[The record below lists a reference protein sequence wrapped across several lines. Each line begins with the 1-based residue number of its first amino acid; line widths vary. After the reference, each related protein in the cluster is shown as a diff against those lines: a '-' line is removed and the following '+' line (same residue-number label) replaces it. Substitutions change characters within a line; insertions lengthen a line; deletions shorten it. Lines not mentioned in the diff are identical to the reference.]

1 MTKLCESIVMPEG
14 HLDQFRFYKQKNYD
28 NYVSMWLKKQST
40 ENYKQMKNK
49 NEKYYTVETKF
60 WRKRIGNKLDFL
72 QSGGDICDAYQRS
85 VKEFRNDSPIIAREQ
100 AFSHFQSIVEV
111 LYEAINKPFV
121 SDEQARLD
129 LQEYLNSG
137 NDFELF
143 GNKTPEHRH
152 KISDDVFNGICV
164 FMIVEDLTIKKSKK
178 IQIHSIN
185 YLEYLERPDEEI
197 QNSLKGLIQEVEV
210 YEQFDYPYAK
220 YHELI
225 ALHPIGG
232 KVESILKT
240 PFNWK
245 TYVKKYDG
253 MLLM

>member
-1 MTKLCESIVMPEG
+1 M
-14 HLDQFRFYKQKNYD
+14 QK
-28 NYVSMWLKKQST
+28 
-40 ENYKQMKNK
+40 ENKI
-49 NEKYYTVETKF
+49 YYTVETKF

-85 VKEFRNDSPIIAREQ
+85 VKEFRNESPIFAREQ
-100 AFSHFQSIVEV
+100 AFSHFQSIIVV
-111 LYEAINKPFV
+111 LYEAMDKSFV
-121 SDEQARLD
+121 SDEQARID

-143 GNKTPEHRH
+143 GTKSPEHRH

-164 FMIVEDLTIKKSKK
+164 FMIIEDLTTKKSKK

-185 YLEYLERPDEEI
+185 YLDYPERPDEEI
-197 QNSLKGLIQEVEV
+197 QNSLKGLIQEVEI
-210 YEQFDYPYAK
+210 YEQFDYPYEN

-225 ALHPIGG
+225 ALHSIGG
-232 KVESILKT
+232 IVESILKT

-253 MLLM
+253 IDLM